1 MRLLCVFGRHAY
13 GDPERG
19 EGYEH
24 ANFIAPLARLGHEV
38 ELFDSLERGTHADF
52 AALNRA
58 LVERVQGW
66 RPEVLFCVLMH
77 YEVWT
82 ETLDVLR
89 SQLGVAVL
97 NWGTDDSWKYAQFA
111 PFIAPHVDLYATT
124 SPAALEAARRDGL
137 GNVVLSQWA
146 ASERNLA
153 APIPAVECRY
163 PVSFVGA
170 AYGNRRR
177 WVDELR
183 LCGVEVACFGHGW
196 PAGAVSTEEVRR
208 IGRES
213 VVSLNFADSGLHW
226 GRGRLFRNRQIKART
241 FEVPGSGGFL
251 LTQPAEGLERYYAI
265 GSEIDVFSS
274 AEEAARKIRRYLKEP
289 ALRDAMARAAHE
301 RTAREHTYER
311 RFEPLLAAAL
321 QRKAARPATKPL
333 ELGEVLAR
341 HTHPGWL
348 KVLRALLVAPAVLL
362 FGPERGRRAAR
373 RLLYEISWRIWGAHT
388 YSARGWPGRAFYRE
402 S

>member
-1 MRLLCVFGRHAY
+1 MRILCVFGKHAY
-13 GDPERG
+13 GDPARG

-38 ELFDSLERGTHADF
+38 ELFDSLERGAHADF

-58 LVERVQGW
+58 LVERVVSW
-66 RPEVLFCVLMH
+66 RPEVVFCVLMH

-97 NWGTDDSWKYAQFA
+97 NWGTDDSWKYAQFT

-146 ASERNLA
+146 ASERGLA
-153 APIPAVECRY
+153 APLPAGECRY

-177 WVDELR
+177 WVERLR
-183 LCGVEVACFGHGW
+183 RHGVDVACFGHGW
-196 PAGAVSTEEVRR
+196 PAGPVPTEDVGR
-208 IGRES
+208 IARES
-213 VVSLNFADSGLHW
+213 VVSLNFADSGLHLS
-226 GRGRLFRNRQIKART
+226 RGRLFRSRQIKART

-251 LTQPAEGLERYYAI
+251 LTEPAEGLDRCYAV
-265 GSEIDVFSS
+265 GSEIDVFSG
-274 AEEAARKIRRYLKEP
+274 ADEAARKIRRYLKEP
-289 ALRDAMARAAHE
+289 ELRDAMARAAHE
-301 RTAREHTYER
+301 RTAREHTYAR
-311 RFEPLLAAAL
+311 RFEPLLDAV
-321 QRKAARPATKPL
+321 RARRAGWSSMPPAS
-333 ELGEVLAR
+333 LAEAVHR
-341 HTHPGWL
+341 HTRPWW
-348 KVLRALLVAPAVLL
+348 LRALRSVLVIPATALL
-362 FGPERGRRAAR
+362 GARRGPRAAR
-373 RLLYEISWRIWGAHT
+373 RLVYEMSWRLAGPHT
-388 YSARGWPGRAFYRE
+388 YSARGLPGRAFYAE